1 MTTSPKAVGG
11 GSSAVAASAH
21 AACARFRGTDPLITG
36 LSRRTLAAT
45 LKHPDTLGTIP
56 EARWMRAMTFERLVR
71 DPRFASEVATTV
83 AGRLGLERPSAVVIA
98 DAHVDTRQTAALL
111 DAAHERAVDA
121 GAATLIHGLAVPF
134 VGFEGEAATEVKPDF
149 AVVAAKDDRR
159 GSWLIVGDAKDYER
173 MRSRIDDARLLK
185 GFLQV
190 AVGAE
195 SCDAWTR
202 LPDGMD
208 VHRFGALAVPRNAFL
223 QPEVVIE
230 DLDDHRLEVS
240 LKVRER
246 REEAGRFEQLPD
258 RPLDEFVAHLK
269 ATFDPTSCATCTLF
283 GYCRN
288 ELRNSQDLEDLL
300 IELGVPP
307 EFWPQVR
314 GLVDGS
320 GEVGSAPPSL
330 VARITASATCK
341 GQTTGQRRIDPAG
354 LPGTVN
360 FVIAK
365 SDSSVL
371 GVHGLAV
378 QRVSANGPGD
388 WTEIVFEEP
397 QSPATRQAVM
407 KAVGAD
413 IGAALAEMRKANPEN
428 PDPVHLVVPDR
439 PTADILVSI
448 ADNLAGVELS
458 RLRWQR
464 DKDMG
469 RPPVTFNGDP
479 AVMPKPLREPARTGV
494 SFLLEED
501 RARVLKVRCPVVD
514 LGAALRRHLTAGGPE
529 VNAFR
534 LDYLTAWAD
543 PAKTVNHRALS
554 DAIEESEHTPG
565 ARLSN
570 KMSDKIHVALVGQG
584 KRHDHTKAAD
594 PKLYADLVTADLRYK
609 EETLQQALDAL
620 DATNDSNLR
629 AAYRA
634 IEGDS
639 QTIWRRRRELHASD
653 LVRFGRTYRWWRNN
667 QVTAVESDA
676 NCEKQLLALTNEHG
690 AAGGAASAGT
700 RNLAFANVVGVDPI
714 VIDLESRG
722 IAGEDRIVLLHG
734 PLGASVEE
742 PTIQTRLQKG
752 SVRIEGL
759 SIGPLT
765 RGGLPPSAPPRRFVW
780 EPQAVPSLSIGDRIV
795 VSNFDWFSTNTGN
808 KFLNVAKPD
817 LDRNSAPTE
826 DCEPESYDLDPEA
839 HKYCCRSHETAEA
852 DWADELAAR
861 RHRGELNPQTWPPVV
876 DEDAFEVTAYGAA
889 VGNPDAEEQVPV
901 PDDITIDDLE

>member
-1 MTTSPKAVGG
+1 MAASPKAVGG

-36 LSRRTLAAT
+36 LSRRNLAAT
-45 LKHPDTLGTIP
+45 LRHPDTLGTIP

-71 DPRFASEVATTV
+71 DERFASEVATTV

-98 DAHVDTRQTAALL
+98 DAHVDPGRTAALL
-111 DAAHERAVDA
+111 DAAHQRAVDA

-134 VGFEGEAATEVKPDF
+134 VGFEGQAATDVKPDF
-149 AVVAAKDDRR
+149 AEVAAKDGRA
-159 GSWLIVGDAKDYER
+159 GSWLIIGDAKDYER
-173 MRSRIDDARLLK
+173 MRSRIDDTRLLK

-195 SCDAWTR
+195 SCAAWSQ
-202 LPDGMD
+202 LPAGIE

-230 DLDDHRLEVS
+230 DLDDHRREVS
-240 LKVRER
+240 LKVSER
-246 REEAGRFEQLPD
+246 RQEASRFEQLPEG
-258 RPLDEFVAHLK
+258 PLDEFVAHLK

-283 GYCRN
+283 GYCRE
-288 ELRNSQDLEDLL
+288 ELRNSRSPEALL
-300 IELGVPP
+300 IELGVLP
-307 EFWPQVR
+307 ELRPQVC
-314 GLVDGS
+314 GLVDGT
-320 GEVGSAPPSL
+320 GEPGSAPPSL
-330 VARITASATCK
+330 VARIVASVSGV
-341 GQTTGQRRIDPAG
+341 GQSIGQRRIDPAR
-354 LPGTVN
+354 LAGTVN
-360 FVIAK
+360 VVIAK

-371 GVHGLAV
+371 GIHGVAL
-378 QRVSANGPGD
+378 QRVSATGTGD

-397 QSPATRQAVM
+397 QSPATRQTVM
-407 KAVGAD
+407 KVVGAE
-413 IGAALAEMRKANPEN
+413 IGAALTEMRKADPEN

-439 PTADILVSI
+439 ATADILVSV

-464 DKDMG
+464 DKEMG
-469 RPPVTFNGDP
+469 RAPVTFNGEP

-514 LGAALRRHLTAGGPE
+514 LGAALRRHLAAGGPE

-543 PAKTVNHRALS
+543 PAKTVDHRALS
-554 DAIEESEHTPG
+554 DAIEQSEHTPG

-570 KMSDKIHVALVGQG
+570 KMSDKIHAALVGRD
-584 KRHDHTKAAD
+584 KRADYTKAAD
-594 PKLYADLVTADLRYK
+594 PKLYADLLTAELKYK
-609 EETLQQALDAL
+609 EATLQQALEAL
-620 DATNDSNLR
+620 DAIDDSNLR

-634 IEGDS
+634 IEGDA

-667 QVTAVESDA
+667 QVGAIESDA
-676 NCEKQLLALTNEHG
+676 RCDKQLLALTNEHY
-690 AAGGAASAGT
+690 AADGAASAGT
-700 RNLAFANVVGVDPI
+700 RDLTFATVVGLDPL
-714 VIDLESRG
+714 VIDLHSRG
-722 IAGEDRIVLLHG
+722 IGDEDRIVVLHG
-734 PLGASVEE
+734 PQGASVENS
-742 PTIQTRLQKG
+742 TIQTKLLKG

-765 RGGLPPSAPPRRFVW
+765 LDGLPAGAPPRRFVW
-780 EPQAVPSLSIGDRIV
+780 EPQAAPELSVGDRIIV
-795 VSNFDWFSTNTGN
+795 ASFGWFSTNIGN
-808 KFLNVAKPD
+808 RFLNVAKPD
-817 LDRNSAPTE
+817 LDANSAPTD
-826 DCEPESYDLDPEA
+826 DCGPESYDLDPDA

-852 DWADELAAR
+852 EWADELAAR

-889 VGNPDAEEQVPV
+889 TGNADAEEPVPV
-901 PDDITIDDLE
+901 PADLTIDDLE